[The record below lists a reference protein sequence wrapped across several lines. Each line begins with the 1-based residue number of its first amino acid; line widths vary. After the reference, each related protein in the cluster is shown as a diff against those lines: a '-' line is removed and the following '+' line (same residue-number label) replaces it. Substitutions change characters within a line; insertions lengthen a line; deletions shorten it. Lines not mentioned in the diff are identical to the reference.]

1 MRSSS
6 SCRAMPNRLMAWIRR
21 TPRDD
26 PELFDDIGDLSSGA
40 ASSVAPRISR
50 PVSPSRLAGRR
61 ETHHRGLSQIPRPQ
75 PDLTETTMSRTIKFA
90 QAGGPAVLEFVEV
103 QVPAPGP
110 NEVRIKVKAIGI
122 NRAEAMWRVDD
133 YIEPVKK
140 FPAGLGYEAAGVVDA
155 VGKDVS
161 GFAVGDDVN
170 VIPSFS
176 LNDYA
181 TYGEVILVPDH
192 AVVRQPK
199 ALSFTEAA
207 SIWMMFVTAY
217 GALIEDAKVTK
228 GDFVLIPGAS
238 SSVGLAAIQ
247 NANYAG
253 ATTIA
258 LTRTSTKKQQLLDAG
273 AVHVI
278 ATEEVD
284 LVGEVMRI
292 THGQGAR
299 VAFDPVG
306 GPSFPK
312 LVSAL
317 AFGGIIYIYG
327 LLGTG
332 VTPLPVLEMIAKVPT
347 IKAHNLSL
355 TSGNET
361 RRKAAIEFVTK
372 GLETGAL
379 KPVIDRTFTFDE
391 MADAHRY
398 LEQSGQFGKIVVT
411 V

>member
-1 MRSSS
+1 
-6 SCRAMPNRLMAWIRR
+6 
-21 TPRDD
+21 
-26 PELFDDIGDLSSGA
+26 
-40 ASSVAPRISR
+40 
-50 PVSPSRLAGRR
+50 
-61 ETHHRGLSQIPRPQ
+61 
-75 PDLTETTMSRTIKFA
+75 MSRTIKFA
-90 QAGGPAVLEFVEV
+90 KAGGPEVLEFVEV
-103 QVPAPGP
+103 QAPAPGP

-133 YIEPVKK
+133 YIEPVK
-140 FPAGLGYEAAGVVDA
+140 FPAGLGYEAAGIVDA

-161 GFAVGDDVN
+161 GFAVGDDIN

-176 LNDYA
+176 MNDYA
-181 TYGEVILVPDH
+181 TYGEVILVPDY

-228 GDFVLIPGAS
+228 GDFVLIPAAS

-247 NANYAG
+247 IANYAG

-273 AVHVI
+273 AAHVI

-292 THGQGAR
+292 TNGQGAR

-306 GPSFPK
+306 GPGFPK
-312 LVSAL
+312 LISAL

-347 IKAHNLSL
+347 IKAHNIWL
-355 TSGNET
+355 TSGDET

-372 GLETGAL
+372 GLQTGAL

-391 MADAHRY
+391 MADVHRY
-398 LEQSGQFGKIVVT
+398 LEQNGQFGKIVVT

>member
-1 MRSSS
+1 
-6 SCRAMPNRLMAWIRR
+6 
-21 TPRDD
+21 
-26 PELFDDIGDLSSGA
+26 
-40 ASSVAPRISR
+40 
-50 PVSPSRLAGRR
+50 
-61 ETHHRGLSQIPRPQ
+61 
-75 PDLTETTMSRTIKFA
+75 MSRTIKFA
-90 QAGGPAVLEFVEV
+90 QAGGPEVLEFVET

-122 NRAEAMWRVDD
+122 NRAEAMWRVND
-133 YIEPVKK
+133 YIEPVK
-140 FPAGLGYEAAGVVDA
+140 FPAGLGYEAAGIVDA

-161 GFAVGDDVN
+161 GFAAGDEVN

-176 LNDYA
+176 MNDYA
-181 TYGEVILVPDH
+181 TYGEVILIPDY

-207 SIWMMFVTAY
+207 SVWMMFVTAY

-228 GDFVLIPGAS
+228 GDFVLIPAAS
-238 SSVGLAAIQ
+238 SGVGLAAIQ
-247 NANYAG
+247 IANYAG

-258 LTRTSTKKQQLLDAG
+258 LTRTSGKKAQLIKAG
-273 AVHVI
+273 AAHVI

-292 THGQGAR
+292 TNGQGAR

-327 LLGTG
+327 LLSTG
-332 VTPLPVLEMIAKVPT
+332 ITPLPVLEMIAKVPT
-347 IKAHNLSL
+347 IKAHNIWL

-391 MADAHRY
+391 MADVHRY